1 MMIGTIHSIAN
12 PMCTNPGRAGRA
24 GRCLSILLVSGLLA
38 LPARA
43 QSADPAAPQPPAPSA
58 PPSSV
63 APPAG
68 AVPPSPADAEAPAKE
83 KEEAPVRS
91 TNWGEKLKQGGTT
104 AIVQLAL
111 SVFGAGFAF
120 ERLFGL
126 RRKKLVPPGL
136 TKRARQMWEAGE
148 FGKLEALGETEPST
162 LARVISFIARNRR
175 SPMTEVS
182 EVCGEMVSRE
192 LGTHYQKAYPLGIVA
207 TLAPLL
213 GLLGMILGMIDT
225 FETVSLAGS
234 LGNASELAGGISEA
248 LVTTGLGLA
257 IAIPFLALYHIFKFR
272 TTNFG
277 SQLEEEVTGLL
288 TAWLMKSE

>member
-1 MMIGTIHSIAN
+1 MKTGTLTRIAM
-12 PMCTNPGRAGRA
+12 PLQPVAFLPTIARR
-24 GRCLSILLVSGLLA
+24 RHLCLLLVGTLLA
-38 LPARA
+38 LPAFA
-43 QSADPAAPQPPAPSA
+43 QPADPAAATAPAPPAVPAATAPPAGVAPAPSA
-58 PPSSV
+58 Q
-63 APPAG
+63 AE
-68 AVPPSPADAEAPAKE
+68 VPVRDE
-83 KEEAPVRS
+83 KPVRS
-91 TNWGEKLKQGGTT
+91 TNWGEKLRQGGTT

-126 RRKKLVPPGL
+126 RRKKLAPLGL
-136 TKRARQMWEAGE
+136 AKRARQLWEAGE
-148 FGKLEALGETEPST
+148 FDKLEALGESEPST

-182 EVCGEMVSRE
+182 ELCGEMVSRE
-192 LGTHYQKAYPLGIVA
+192 LGAHYQKAYPLGIVA

-257 IAIPFLALYHIFKFR
+257 IAIPFLALYHVFKFR
-272 TTNFG
+272 TTNYG

-288 TAWLMKSE
+288 TAWLLKSE